1 MKIQENQKKV
11 PEEILRDFF
20 KVLGP
25 RLPKM
30 FDGVEVKW
38 DDNWDTYRFVFH
50 IKDSVKKTNPRFNI
64 MTEWSFEKFIYNI
77 SDKELV
83 NEVIEGDWFS
93 KIESFYKD
101 VRRYFNV
108 PVSGGLYK

>member
-1 MKIQENQKKV
+1 
-11 PEEILRDFF
+11 
-20 KVLGP
+20 
-25 RLPKM
+25 
-30 FDGVEVKW
+30 
-38 DDNWDTYRFVFH
+38 
-50 IKDSVKKTNPRFNI
+50 